1 MDCTCKCKD
10 IIIFA
15 GDVLEVYF
23 DLPGI
28 DTQAV
33 KTLWFS
39 SKDAGLCVE
48 CPFSEFRNAYCL
60 RLASDV
66 TSMILPRIA
75 SYDLTAEFID
85 GNQITVVSEGMFVI
99 LKRRNEMTE
108 EEI

>member
-15 GDVLEVYF
+15 GDILEVYF

-28 DTQAV
+28 DPGAV
-33 KTLWFS
+33 KELRFL
-39 SKDAGLCVE
+39 SKDMGLCVV
-48 CPFSEFRNAYCL
+48 CTFSELRNAYCL
-60 RLASDV
+60 RVPSEI
-66 TSMILPRIA
+66 TSAIRPRIS

-85 GNQITVVSEGMFVI
+85 GNHITVVSEGMFVI
-99 LKRRNEMTE
+99 LKRRNDITE